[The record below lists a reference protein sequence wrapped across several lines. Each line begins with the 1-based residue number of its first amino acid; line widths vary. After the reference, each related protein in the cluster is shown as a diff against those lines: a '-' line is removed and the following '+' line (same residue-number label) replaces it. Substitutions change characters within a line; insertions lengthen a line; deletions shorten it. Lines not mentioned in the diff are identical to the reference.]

1 MARFDRIDAYMATL
15 AMKEKL
21 LEGDALMDNQDV
33 CRMLNISKRTLQR
46 YRSSGALPYRTLY
59 SKVFYKRSD
68 VEAFMIAT
76 FGNDET
82 AAETTGDDS
91 DDSDD

>member
-1 MARFDRIDAYMATL
+1 MTDRELTTWLESRFDRLMARFDKIDAYMAKL

-46 YRSSGALPYRTLY
+46 YRSSGALPIR
-59 SKVFYKRSD
+59 RSIQRC
-68 VEAFMIAT
+68 FTNGAT
-76 FGNDET
+76 
-82 AAETTGDDS
+82 S
-91 DDSDD
+91 RRL